1 MIKKDNK
8 IAMLEAANKALQ
20 EEEKHDEDIMV
31 GKKRI
36 NDIFKLFKKIE
47 STMPEIQRI
56 TDEMMEIKEQ

>member
-36 NDIFKLFKKIE
+36 NDIFKLF
-47 STMPEIQRI
+47 
-56 TDEMMEIKEQ
+56 